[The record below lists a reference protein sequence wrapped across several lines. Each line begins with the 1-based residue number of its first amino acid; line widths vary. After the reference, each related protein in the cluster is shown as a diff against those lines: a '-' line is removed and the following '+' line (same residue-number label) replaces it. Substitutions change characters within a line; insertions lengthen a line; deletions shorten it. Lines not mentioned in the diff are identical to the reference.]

1 MSAVKKG
8 DTLIEVVLSFVLFS
22 LVAAISIAVMHA
34 GISGAE
40 AAIELTLARV
50 EIDSQSETMRFV
62 QESFANDRAYKNLWN
77 KITGRA
83 IPEFNADGIT
93 RNNKIPEL
101 SVSSCEGLYKSTSPD
116 LDAKN
121 VYDANA
127 FVLNP
132 RRIGDGVDPNNSD
145 YYGYTLVTAE
155 DESNSKFTTSSL
167 NPRVIYTTEGSVS
180 ESDDTS
186 DDSLSDTDEE
196 NNPYN
201 TIFRAEGIYDFLVKD
216 VAEGNTAKPMH
227 YDLYVYTC
235 WFTPGSERPT
245 TIGTVTRVFNP
256 EYFDE

>member
-8 DTLIEVVLSFVLFS
+8 DTLIEVVLSFVMFS
-22 LVAAISIAVMHA
+22 LVAAVSIAVMHA

-50 EIDSQSETMRFV
+50 EIDSQSETMRFI
-62 QESFANDRAYKNLWN
+62 QESFANDLAYKNLWN
-77 KITGRA
+77 KITERA
-83 IPEFNADGIT
+83 LPELNDDGT
-93 RNNKIPEL
+93 TNSDIPEL
-101 SVSSCEGLYKSTSPD
+101 SVSSCESLYKSTSPD
-116 LDAKN
+116 PDAKN
-121 VYDANA
+121 IYNA
-127 FVLNP
+127 HAFILNP
-132 RRIGDGVDPNNSD
+132 RRIGDGVDPNKSD
-145 YYGYTLVTAE
+145 HYDYTLVTATNE
-155 DESNSKFTTSSL
+155 PNSKFTTSSL

-201 TIFRAEGIYDFLVKD
+201 TIFRAEGIYDFLVED
-216 VAEGNTAKPMH
+216 NAVKPMH

-256 EYFDE
+256 EYFNE